1 MSSNDRQ
8 RRDIRLSTPDDA
20 ERVAA
25 LSTQL
30 GYPATAE
37 KVRGRLADL
46 LSDSHHAI
54 LVAEAT
60 DSQVVAWIH
69 VFKRKTIASDGAAE
83 IGGLCVDETCRG
95 GGIGRAIVEK
105 GKKRCQE
112 GARKARK
119 EHEKVSGRFSRRVK
133 ILPDTFSSFSS
144 FGQARGKSTSAS
156 AYRPSEAG

>member
-46 LSDSHHAI
+46 LSDSNHAI
-54 LVAEAT
+54 LVAEVT

-83 IGGLCVDETCRG
+83 IGGLIVDETCRG
-95 GGIGRAIVEK
+95 RGIGRAIVEK
-105 GKKRCQE
+105 AAAWACEQGCGSLCVRSNVVREDARRFYAGLGFDMIKSQ
-112 GARKARK
+112 AVFRKALDRD
-119 EHEKVSGRFSRRVK
+119 G
-133 ILPDTFSSFSS
+133 
-144 FGQARGKSTSAS
+144 A
-156 AYRPSEAG
+156 